1 MAMRRANALVL
12 TLLALLAICDI
23 SIGPEPQRLL
33 RTATQERAL
42 EVA

>member
-23 SIGPEPQRLL
+23 SIGPEPQL
-33 RTATQERAL
+33 RTATLERAL